1 MHTRGGLS
9 VSLPRQNR
17 LIVVTAHYRWE
28 KHSSLKAVAAVNS
41 FRISVIIPALN
52 EAGCIARTLDRLQ
65 AMRRRGHEVVVVDGG
80 SDDETMTI
88 SHSLA
93 DQVIRAPRG
102 RSNQMRA
109 GAVVAN
115 GSVIWFL
122 HADTLP
128 VESADLLILEV
139 LVRRST
145 QWGRFDILFSGDR
158 FLLKVVALLMNF
170 RARVTGIATG
180 DQGIFM
186 TRTLYEKVGGIPAI
200 PLMEDI
206 ALCRFLRQSG
216 CPAVIKRKLASSPRR
231 WETHGIVRTIL
242 RMWSLRLAY
251 FAGVDPVR
259 LAKYYAVN
267 NA

>member
-1 MHTRGGLS
+1 M
-9 VSLPRQNR
+9 
-17 LIVVTAHYRWE
+17 TAHYRWE

-65 AMRRRGHEVVVVDGG
+65 AMRRRGHEVIVVDGG
-80 SDDETMTI
+80 SDDETMAI
-88 SHSLA
+88 SHPLA

-102 RSNQMRA
+102 RANQMRA

-242 RMWSLRLAY
+242 MMWSLRLAY